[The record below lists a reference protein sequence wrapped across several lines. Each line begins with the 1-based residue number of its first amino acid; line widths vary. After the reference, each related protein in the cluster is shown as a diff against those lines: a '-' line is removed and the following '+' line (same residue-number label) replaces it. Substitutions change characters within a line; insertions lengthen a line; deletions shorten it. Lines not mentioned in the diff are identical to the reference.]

1 MGAVRKTM
9 QMLTA
14 DEYAF
19 LAKLA
24 TAYRDTHLASIKQ
37 TEGWNPRLGVDALCF
52 QRCLQNG
59 FQHGFQNSLHPGGTE
74 YMVGALITPC
84 ELWLVAVPDQSS
96 LTEPLADSLSL
107 TLPSGA
113 YRLILERLPGG
124 YAFYKRAI
132 LHDLSEL
139 DSMQEAARLAQQMM
153 TRLMQPVETKSV

>member
-19 LAKLA
+19 LAELA

-37 TEGWNPRLGVDALCF
+37 TEGWNPRLGIDALCF
-52 QRCLQNG
+52 QHC
-59 FQHGFQNSLHPGGTE
+59 FQNSLQHCGTE

-84 ELWLVAVPDQSS
+84 ELWLVAVPNQSS

-107 TLPSGA
+107 VLPSGA
-113 YRLILERLPGG
+113 YRLMLERLPSG
-124 YAFYKRAI
+124 YEFYKRAI

-153 TRLMQPVETKSV
+153 ARLMQPVETKSV